1 MSFLL
6 GAFGKM
12 AAHREKRTIQ
22 AKMMRIQS
30 KKKICTKQIAA
41 MDKQLN
47 QMEKLM
53 TNQVKMTALA
63 AKQNVMTEFQ
73 AKFGGTASNADAT
86 QMQQYQTAVSNA
98 EMVYQ
103 NAITQGEQDIAN
115 KIDYLRE
122 TQYEPLKDEEDLL
135 QSEYDSLQTQLQQAS
150 DDYEACQKMEQD
162 GAKEMKPNYV
172 AGGN

>member
-1 MSFLL
+1 
-6 GAFGKM
+6 
-12 AAHREKRTIQ
+12 
-22 AKMMRIQS
+22 
-30 KKKICTKQIAA
+30 

-47 QMEKLM
+47 QMEKLL

-63 AKQNVMTEFQ
+63 AKQEAMQRFQ
-73 AKFGGTASNADAT
+73 TSIGSGTGTGDTADAS
-86 QMQQYQTAVSNA
+86 QMQNYNSAVSAA
-98 EMVYQ
+98 EMAYQ
-103 NAITQGEQDIAN
+103 NVITQGEQDNAN
-115 KIDYLRE
+115 RMDYLRE

-135 QSEYDSLQTQLQQAS
+135 QSEYDSLQTQLQQAT